1 MIGPVENVKMSD
13 GRPGNVSPEAVNE
26 AATPPFSSTSSPRS
40 LIDTKVVVPLPKL
53 SSTLSFT
60 SSGSPSFS
68 LIAVEV
74 FSNSK
79 FPVSRWPSTSS
90 AALVALTFSV
100 DVAVSNAI
108 PNVPVSLTPG
118 MSTRTV
124 AAIEPETP
132 AAAIVSW
139 PSPLL
144 TTTKSRDAVP
154 SRNEKFLTE
163 TRVTVVAG
171 TRKPAVLTPVTRSNA
186 KSALTWLPKRVS
198 ERPVSSTRR

>member
-1 MIGPVENVKMSD
+1 MSA
-13 GRPGNVSPEAVNE
+13 EAVKE

-40 LIDTKVVVPLPKL
+40 LTDAKVVVPLPKL
-53 SSTLSFT
+53 SSTMSVT
-60 SSGSPSFS
+60 SLLLPSFS
-68 LIAVEV
+68 LIAVAV

-79 FPVSRWPSTSS
+79 LPVSRWPSTSR

-100 DVAVSNAI
+100 DVAVSNESA
-108 PNVPVSLTPG
+108 NVPVSLTPG

-132 AAAIVSW
+132 VAAIVSTPW
-139 PSPLL
+139 PLL

-154 SRNEKFLTE
+154 SRKAKFLTE

-171 TRKPAVLTPVTRSNA
+171 SRKPPALTPVTRSNE

-198 ERPVSSTRR
+198 ASPVSSTRT